1 MANSNGFIR
10 LYRKMTEWEW
20 FTDYKVLVVFLH
32 LLLMANWKPGR
43 FQGHEVPVG
52 ACVTSIRHLSERTGL
67 SIKSVRTAIEKLRS
81 TNEIGI
87 ETANRFT
94 VIFIKNWAKYQGDEP
109 TIGKQTA
116 NKGQTK
122 GTRNGNQ
129 TATIEEYKNK
139 EQRKKENTKR
149 KRVSNFQER
158 TVTDEDFADLFLD
171 LNREVDT

>member
-1 MANSNGFIR
+1 MASSNGFIR
-10 LYRKMTEWEW
+10 LYRKMTDWEW

-43 FQGHEVPVG
+43 FQGHDVPAG

-67 SIKSVRTAIEKLRS
+67 SIKSVRTAIEKLKS

-87 ETANRFT
+87 ETANKFT
-94 VIFIKNWAKYQGDEP
+94 MIFIKNWAKYQGDEP

-116 NKGQTK
+116 NQRQTK
-122 GTRNGNQ
+122 GTRNGKQ

-139 EQRKKENTKR
+139 EYKNSYKKRGFE
-149 KRVSNFQER
+149 ER
-158 TVTDEDFADLFLD
+158 EVKDEDFADMFLD
-171 LNREVDT
+171 LTKEIQV